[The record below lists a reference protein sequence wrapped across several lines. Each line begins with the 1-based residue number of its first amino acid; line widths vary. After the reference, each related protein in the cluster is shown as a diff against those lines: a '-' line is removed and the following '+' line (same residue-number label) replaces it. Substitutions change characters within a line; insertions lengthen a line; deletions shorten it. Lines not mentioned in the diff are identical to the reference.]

1 MMTMHGTSQNDT
13 LILTL
18 LLPSAVPAGTHCYLY
33 GNELNS
39 TDLGPCP
46 SVKALVGG
54 YDVDV
59 NADQCSTVPERARDI
74 VGEVASIFGDSETEN
89 VLSLIASSTD
99 SHYGSYPAYP
109 TDDTISVGDL
119 DNFKEEL
126 QRKIKSSPSPL
137 SKPTHRKFVSLRTPM
152 NAV

>member
-1 MMTMHGTSQNDT
+1 MHGTSQNDT

-59 NADQCSTVPERARDI
+59 NADQCSTVPQSLPA
-74 VGEVASIFGDSETEN
+74 SET
-89 VLSLIASSTD
+89 VLSSIA

-109 TDDTISVGDL
+109 TDDTISVGDRE
-119 DNFKEEL
+119 NFKEEL
-126 QRKIKSSPSPL
+126 QPKSL
-137 SKPTHRKFVSLRTPM
+137 
-152 NAV
+152 